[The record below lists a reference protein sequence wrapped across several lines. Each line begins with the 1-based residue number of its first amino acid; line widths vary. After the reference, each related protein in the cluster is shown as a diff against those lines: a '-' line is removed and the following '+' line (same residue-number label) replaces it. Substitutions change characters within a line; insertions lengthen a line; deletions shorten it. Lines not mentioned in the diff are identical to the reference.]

1 MKKMGNKIANGLK
14 HGWGTQKDYLILYLL
29 DPSLKHVVEI

>member
-1 MKKMGNKIANGLK
+1 MKKMGSKTTNGLK
-14 HGWGTQKDYLILYLL
+14 HGWGTQNDYLILYLL